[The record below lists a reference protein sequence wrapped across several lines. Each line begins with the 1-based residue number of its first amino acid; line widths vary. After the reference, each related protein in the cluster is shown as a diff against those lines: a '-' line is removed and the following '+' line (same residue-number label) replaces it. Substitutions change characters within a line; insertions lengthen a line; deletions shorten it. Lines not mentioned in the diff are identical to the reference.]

1 MDEIGNTIKSNNSIT
16 VYLDKSKINYPLVLK
31 SSNEGNNNSEIL
43 NLERIDQ
50 GITLDVVEFSPK
62 KN

>member
-1 MDEIGNTIKSNNSIT
+1 MKSDNSIT
-16 VYLDKSKINYPLVLK
+16 IYLDKSKITHPLVLK

-62 KN
+62 KKINVVR